1 VTLTVTV
8 TATVTQDGTRSTAD
22 VVDNKW
28 PAELRFGALLQ
39 RDPPGISVARSGRR
53 GSLGQERS
61 EDYFDLEAECRPAA
75 LGSVADGAA
84 AFGGALSHRADV
96 G

>member
-8 TATVTQDGTRSTAD
+8 TVTVTQ
-22 VVDNKW
+22 N
-28 PAELRFGALLQ
+28 
-39 RDPPGISVARSGRR
+39 GRR
-53 GSLGQERS
+53 TTVDVDDDGCTGGESIVSPLASRFAEDQRCAIPQEGSRGQQRN
-61 EDYFDLEAECRPAA
+61 EDYFNIEAEWRTRA

>member
-22 VVDNKW
+22 VDDDER
-28 PAELRFGALLQ
+28 PTELRLSPLATRSAEDQRCALPQ
-39 RDPPGISVARSGRR
+39 EGSR
-53 GSLGQERS
+53 GQQRS
-61 EDYFDLEAECRPAA
+61 EDYFDIEAECRARA